1 MDKNPRQ
8 PPSDVTQLLDRW
20 EAGDGSAVE
29 ALMPLVYDELRALAA
44 RRLRGERE
52 GHTLQAT
59 ALVNEAYLRLVGS
72 EVSLQSRAHFFA
84 LAAKM
89 MRRILVDH
97 ARARD
102 AAKRGGGAARLSLTE
117 AQVFGPASGAED
129 AVDVLAIHEALEALE
144 SHDERK
150 ARVMELSVFTGLTQR
165 EVAETLSI
173 SPATVERDL
182 RFARAWLANR
192 LGG

>member
-1 MDKNPRQ
+1 MTDDPK
-8 PPSDVTQLLDRW
+8 PSPADVTRLLHRW
-20 EAGDGSAVE
+20 EEGDESAVE
-29 ALMPLVYDELRALAA
+29 ELMPLVYDELRALAA

-72 EVSLQSRAHFFA
+72 QVPLQGRAHFFA
-84 LAAKM
+84 LAARM

-117 AQVFGPASGAED
+117 ARLFEPASDEGD
-129 AVDVLAIHEALEALE
+129 PVGVLAIHEALEALE

-150 ARVMELSVFTGLTQR
+150 ARVVELSVFAGLTQR
-165 EVAETLSI
+165 EVAEALSV

-182 RFARAWLANR
+182 RFARAWLASR
-192 LGG
+192 LRG